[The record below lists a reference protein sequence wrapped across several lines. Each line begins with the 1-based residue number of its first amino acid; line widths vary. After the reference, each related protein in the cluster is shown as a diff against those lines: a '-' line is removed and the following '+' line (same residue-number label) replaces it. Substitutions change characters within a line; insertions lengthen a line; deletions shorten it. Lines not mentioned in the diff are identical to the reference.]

1 MVKKIWFYWSKGFN
15 DCPRIVKTS
24 LTSLKKY
31 SENFEINYLCE
42 KTVWNFIS
50 NKINKKTWK
59 LMSEQHRSDYIRISL
74 LEKYGG
80 LWIDA
85 TVIIMSSLESILK
98 DKLNSGFFCL
108 NWDKKDSLLIN
119 NKKHNVGKNR
129 VIASWLFYADKD
141 NEIIKNLRKEIVDF
155 WNSENSSSFIKNTIL
170 RKIFRRIYKNIFE
183 VHDPLRSRH
192 NTKIFIRRLLG
203 NSYLVI
209 NDCFADLIYK
219 NKKCKEMWD
228 STPKVSALNSHQ
240 MIQFLTSKY
249 IIEPE
254 KFYPLQKLDHR
265 LIKDN
270 ERISYLTSKIENN

>member
-1 MVKKIWFYWSKGFN
+1 
-15 DCPRIVKTS
+15 
-24 LTSLKKY
+24 
-31 SENFEINYLCE
+31 
-42 KTVWNFIS
+42 
-50 NKINKKTWK
+50 
-59 LMSEQHRSDYIRISL
+59 
-74 LEKYGG
+74 
-80 LWIDA
+80 
-85 TVIIMSSLESILK
+85 MSSLESILK

-183 VHDPLRSRH
+183 IYDPLRSRH

-249 IIEPE
+249 ILSPKNFILC
-254 KFYPLQKLDHR
+254 K
-265 LIKDN
+265 N
-270 ERISYLTSKIENN
+270 